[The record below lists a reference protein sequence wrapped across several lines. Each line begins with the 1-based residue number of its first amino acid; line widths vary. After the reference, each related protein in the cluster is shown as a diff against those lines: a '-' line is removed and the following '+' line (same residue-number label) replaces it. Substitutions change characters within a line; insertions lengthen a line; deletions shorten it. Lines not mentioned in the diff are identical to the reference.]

1 MIGGGIED
9 MVNMQR
15 EKFGVEPAAPAPA
28 QTTRP
33 APATVKAAPPPAQTS
48 RPAPAPAPAAPPPV
62 QEKTTLQQAKE
73 VFNDTTGSFAGF
85 EFGGINAAQNQLLF
99 ADGPETTEAERIK
112 NANEMWQ
119 IIKQL
124 GIDIA
129 DSPKSV
135 VIPTIIGFIIL
146 FICAILAIIYAYR
159 LQTDMLKAAYIK
171 NPLNTEAVDYNLVRS
186 MNVKSIFDKSIRYK
200 YVLLVIMPMIAF
212 FFIII
217 GFIQFYKYRSDTKE
231 YVQILLVGC
240 AFQAILSIIV
250 NTSVYYASQKHLKR
264 SNNSINDFNKI
275 VYGHIYKKANF
286 LNILGKVPTNS
297 FSMMKAIQIAM
308 NQISKKEQSNVDAIA
323 QVLFTI
329 NLYIHIQKI
338 GFKNSNIYDAFQIFN
353 ITSFIN
359 RANFSPSD
367 FLFRKS
373 MYMTNYCDQIK
384 NIYSNELSDLNLNVD
399 LITPRQNKVEEAK
412 SIISPIINF
421 IVGEER
427 KIINKKKAPVIN
439 LNNHFI
445 TIDTFNK
452 ASSIVTTWIN
462 DINERGNTFN
472 PDESFKTFFVMVIT
486 ITFTSILPIL
496 FYTSIFGTKKNR
508 ERVKAILKFVIR
520 KLFVGI

>member
-9 MVNMQR
+9 MSNR
-15 EKFGVEPAAPAPA
+15 EKFGVEPVFASQSPAAPA
-28 QTTRP
+28 
-33 APATVKAAPPPAQTS
+33 PAQTS
-48 RPAPAPAPAAPPPV
+48 RPAPAPATVKAAPPPV

-73 VFNDTTGSFAGF
+73 VSKKVFNDTTSSLAGF

-159 LQTDMLKAAYIK
+159 LQTDMVKAAYIK

-399 LITPRQNKVEEAK
+399 LVTPTKNKVVEEVK
-412 SIISPIINF
+412 SIISPIVNF

-508 ERVKAILKFVIR
+508 ERVKAILKFVI
-520 KLFVGI
+520 